1 MVMVGVSIIANVI
14 FLIDSNFGN
23 QKNVLTRK
31 DIVIFLVLVLIT
43 IFLGLFTYDG
53 VLSLLSVFA
62 TLLYIVSIWQKNVI
76 VYKIIGILICLSWM
90 LYNIYIMS
98 VVGIILEIVL
108 FVCAIVGLYKTTFQA
123 VHKK

>member
-62 TLLYIVSIWQKNVI
+62 TLLYIVSI
-76 VYKIIGILICLSWM
+76 
-90 LYNIYIMS
+90 
-98 VVGIILEIVL
+98 
-108 FVCAIVGLYKTTFQA
+108 
-123 VHKK
+123 